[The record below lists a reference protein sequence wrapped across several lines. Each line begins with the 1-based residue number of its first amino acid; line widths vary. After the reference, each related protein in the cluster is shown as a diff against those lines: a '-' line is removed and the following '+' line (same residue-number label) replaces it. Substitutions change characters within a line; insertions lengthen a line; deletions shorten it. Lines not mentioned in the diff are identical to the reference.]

1 MNTPTLQNIRLIA
14 TDIDGTLLT
23 GDHRLSE
30 RFYPI
35 YTALRERGIL
45 FAFASGRQFHNLYN
59 RFSPVNED
67 ALFVAENG
75 NYVYHAGKE
84 LLVRRL
90 EAERVREL
98 IRSIHGIPEAFVV
111 LCGKESAYVSSE
123 EPRFVSE
130 LTKFY
135 TKYETVSDL
144 ADVAGND
151 ILKVTI
157 CDLLG
162 SETNSYPLLSH
173 WNREM
178 KVKVS
183 ARTCLDISH
192 MEGHKGSA
200 IRLIQQLN
208 GISPEQTMAFGDY
221 LNDLEMLQQ
230 AHFSYAMENAHP
242 EVKATARFRT
252 ASNDEA
258 GVITILEEVLAALKV
273 ANPLPPLEQIV
284 RFPAENHDG

>member
-14 TDIDGTLLT
+14 TDIDGTLLDS
-23 GDHRLSE
+23 DHRLSE

-35 YTALRERGIL
+35 YSALRERGIL
-45 FAFASGRQFHNLYN
+45 FAFASGRQFHNLYD

-75 NYVYHAGKE
+75 NYIYHSGKE

-90 EAERVREL
+90 EAECVREL
-98 IRSIHGIPEAFVV
+98 VRSIHGIPEAFVV
-111 LCGKESAYVSSE
+111 LCGKERAYVSSE
-123 EPRFVSE
+123 EPRFVTE

-135 TKYETVSDL
+135 TQYETVPDL
-144 ADVAGND
+144 DEVAGND

-162 SETNSYPLLSH
+162 SETNSYPVLRH
-173 WNREM
+173 WDAHM

-200 IRLIQQLN
+200 ISLIQQLN
-208 GISPEQTMAFGDY
+208 GISPEQTMVFGDY
-221 LNDLEMLQQ
+221 LNDLEMLNQ

-242 EVKATARFRT
+242 EVKATARFRA
-252 ASNDEA
+252 ASNNDE
-258 GVITILEEVLAALKV
+258 GVIRVLEEVLAATTSSEAITQNKLV
-273 ANPLPPLEQIV
+273 N
-284 RFPAENHDG
+284 G

>member
-1 MNTPTLQNIRLIA
+1 MNTPAHSDIRLIA

-23 GDHRLSE
+23 SDHRLSE

-35 YTALRERGIL
+35 YNALRERGIL
-45 FAFASGRQFHNLYN
+45 FAFASGRQFHNLHSC
-59 RFSPVNED
+59 FAPVNED
-67 ALFVAENG
+67 ALFVAESG

-84 LLVRRL
+84 LLVRRM

-98 IRSIHGIPEAFVV
+98 VRSIHGIPEAFVV
-111 LCGKESAYVSSE
+111 LCGKDGAYVSSE
-123 EPRFVSE
+123 EPRFVTE

-144 ADVAGND
+144 AAVAGND

-162 SETNSYPLLSH
+162 SETNSFPALSH
-173 WNREM
+173 WNTQM

-192 MEGHKGSA
+192 IEGHKGSA
-200 IRLIQQLN
+200 IHLIQQLN
-208 GISPEQTMAFGDY
+208 GISPEQTMVFGDY

-242 EVKATARFRT
+242 EVKATARFHT
-252 ASNDEA
+252 SSNNED
-258 GVITILEEVLAALKV
+258 GVIRVLEEVLAA
-273 ANPLPPLEQIV
+273 I
-284 RFPAENHDG
+284 PAGKNAPGKLVHE